1 MVTTADCLFAAIV
14 YVAFRTSHPDILTMY
29 QALKKMED
37 NNIDI
42 TQLVMYNTNHC
53 KQAELSTEKDVPHRD
68 WRRERK

>member
-14 YVAFRTSHPDILTMY
+14 YVAFRTSHPDILTVY

-53 KQAELSTEKDVPHRD
+53 K
-68 WRRERK
+68 